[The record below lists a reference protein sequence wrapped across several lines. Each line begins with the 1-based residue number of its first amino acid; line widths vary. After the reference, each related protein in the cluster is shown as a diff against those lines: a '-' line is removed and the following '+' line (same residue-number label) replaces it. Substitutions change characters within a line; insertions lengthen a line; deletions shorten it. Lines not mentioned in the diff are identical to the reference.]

1 MLRVL
6 EQYKFKYS
14 KIRQSRKVHC
24 LSVICVMVHCVVGK
38 VGNPKIQTDD
48 KMSHCLF
55 GCLFGFFGGRGGLQ
69 YICNHKKHKGVCS
82 MSLFHQ
88 NPNHF
93 SVRKK
98 FNLT

>member
-55 GCLFGFFGGRGGLQ
+55 GCLFGFLGGRGG
-69 YICNHKKHKGVCS
+69 YNIFATTKSTKVSVAC
-82 MSLFHQ
+82 LFFIKIQ
-88 NPNHF
+88 TIL
-93 SVRKK
+93 V
-98 FNLT
+98 